1 MQSQQSP
8 TPPQMGRRSVSMAL
22 AIILLIIGG
31 AIGTGAGYFAFNRT
45 TTTTTTTTN
54 TVQTTLCQ
62 QGGTYTIG
70 ELLDLSSSLADQGTR
85 AKDSSVLAINDIN
98 AMLASSGCPNLKFA
112 TSVIDYALDD
122 TKALNDLTAFA
133 SSGVQV
139 VVGPLNSGTALH
151 ILSYANNH
159 HIVLISPS
167 STSPALAIPSD

>member
-1 MQSQQSP
+1 MQSQQP
-8 TPPQMGRRSVSMAL
+8 PAPPQMGRRSVSLAI
-22 AIILLIIGG
+22 AIILLILG
-31 AIGTGAGYFAFNRT
+31 AAVGTGAGFFAFNRT
-45 TTTTTTTTN
+45 TTTTTTTT
-54 TVQTTLCQ
+54 VQTTLCQ
-62 QGGTYTIG
+62 QGGTITIG

-85 AKDSSVLAINDIN
+85 AKDSSVIAINDIN
-98 AMLASSGCPNLKFA
+98 AMLSSSGCGNLKFA
-112 TSVIDYALDD
+112 TAVDDYALDD

-167 STSPALAIPSD
+167 